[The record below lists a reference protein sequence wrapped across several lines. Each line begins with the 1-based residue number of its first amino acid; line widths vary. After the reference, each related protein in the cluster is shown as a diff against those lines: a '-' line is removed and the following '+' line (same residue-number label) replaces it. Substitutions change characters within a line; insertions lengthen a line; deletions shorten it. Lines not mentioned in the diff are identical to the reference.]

1 MTYFRHLQ
9 YVILNC
15 CQATSALA
23 KGVFCTRRTNRVHMR
38 TCPGYLSRLQRTL
51 MTYGPQNDSIVWICL
66 GYRQLCFKEKGKQR
80 GADLRKTVHNP
91 SHAVQQK
98 TSDTGGET
106 VLIEARYHIQNRV
119 GEWSSRIQTQAKY
132 SATPYWVQSCSM
144 VSSIEKLCHHH
155 VWCLPNILKNSTL
168 RANHVTAFEYV
179 SLKIIC

>member
-98 TSDTGGET
+98 LRTQGGKPYWLKQDITFRIGSGNDQVESRRKPNIQLHHTGCR
-106 VLIEARYHIQNRV
+106 VAR
-119 GEWSSRIQTQAKY
+119 WCLLSRN
-132 SATPYWVQSCSM
+132 SATIMFGVYQTSSKIPHCVQIM
-144 VSSIEKLCHHH
+144 
-155 VWCLPNILKNSTL
+155 
-168 RANHVTAFEYV
+168 
-179 SLKIIC
+179 